1 MRRPAVGEASDGL
14 VPGEPGL
21 LRGGQVEGRHG
32 EAVRRSA
39 RFSKEGLNSGPNYL
53 LRVETLNGERAN
65 KLTASCPKCAFFV
78 CRRRNEDGKAELA
91 AL

>member
-39 RFSKEGLNSGPNYL
+39 RLSWKGLEIRQNTDAEKDLFASSHRLNIGLMLLYFSM
-53 LRVETLNGERAN
+53 
-65 KLTASCPKCAFFV
+65 
-78 CRRRNEDGKAELA
+78 
-91 AL
+91 